1 MYLILFLVI
10 IIFLLHINEKNI
22 LDDKLI
28 EPEQINTK
36 LLYSYIN

>member
-1 MYLILFLVI
+1 MYLILFLVV
-10 IIFLLHINEKNI
+10 IIFLLHINEKKI
-22 LDDKLI
+22 VDDKLI

>member
-1 MYLILFLVI
+1 MYLILFLVV
-10 IIFLLHINEKNI
+10 IIFLLHINEKTI
-22 LDDKLI
+22 VDDKLI